1 MKRKFLILKR
11 FCNSLLIL
19 GAFFSANVC
28 KGQRENFYDPCEISR
43 LILLAQTTS
52 PQAVPQKTPPPTQL
66 VREVGPDELE
76 FKGILLQKKKHRI
89 LFPGTLNQRDG
100 LIEYVLV
107 GEKGKTHES
116 LLATKV
122 QPHDIHMALLLIG
135 LKQDTKDNPN
145 ETAPPSAIDSQY
157 LQSAPKLKGAP
168 VLLSVAWTQEGK
180 RREVPVEDWIL
191 DLKTNHPMS
200 RGLWTYNGSL
210 IDENGVFLA
219 DQELSIVAVVTDP
232 IALVNNPRQG
242 YNDDQIWQVLK
253 DAAPP
258 LNTPVVISIT
268 LPTSKP

>member
-1 MKRKFLILKR
+1 MIQNSIK
-11 FCNSLLIL
+11 SLLIL
-19 GAFFSANVC
+19 GAFLSANGC
-28 KGQRENFYDPCEISR
+28 KGQRENFYDPCEINR

-52 PQAVPQKTPPPTQL
+52 PQAAPQKTPPPAPI
-66 VREVGPDELE
+66 VREVGPDKLE
-76 FKGILLQKKKHRI
+76 FKGILLEKKKQRI
-89 LFPGTLNQRDG
+89 SFPGAVNQRDG

-107 GEKGKTHES
+107 SEKGKTHES

-122 QPHDIHMALLLIG
+122 QPHDIHLALLLIG
-135 LKQDTKDNPN
+135 LKQDSKENAN
-145 ETAPPSAIDSQY
+145 ETAPPSAINSQY

-191 DLKTNHPMS
+191 NLQTNHSMS
-200 RGLWTYNGSL
+200 RGTWTYNGSL

-232 IALVNNPRQG
+232 IALVNNPREG

-253 DAAPP
+253 DAVPP
-258 LNTPVVISIT
+258 LNTPVEISIT